1 LSGRDLLAVGYE
13 QARKINA
20 VHGKSYY
27 WATQLLP
34 THKRKATHALYA
46 FFRLADDIVD
56 NPETLTKQGHCEA
69 KVAFDK
75 FEEEWI
81 TGLSSG
87 ECSNPA
93 LYAAISTMHDF
104 KIPQQYSFDFL
115 NAMRMDLLKNRYYTF
130 DDLSNYMYGSAACVG
145 LMMSY
150 ILGFKE
156 ESQLM
161 QLSNLG
167 VAMQLTNFLRD
178 IDEDYHSYGRI
189 YIPLEDLDQFNLSE
203 TDIAER
209 RFTNSWKMMMEFE
222 ADRAEILYRNSSL
235 VIGNLDRDGQFP
247 VRLASV
253 LYSAILGKLRE
264 QNWNVF
270 AGRASTSAF
279 EKFMLTLKTFKLS
292 YE

>member
-1 LSGRDLLAVGYE
+1 
-13 QARKINA
+13 
-20 VHGKSYY
+20 
-27 WATQLLP
+27 
-34 THKRKATHALYA
+34 
-46 FFRLADDIVD
+46 
-56 NPETLTKQGHCEA
+56 
-69 KVAFDK
+69 
-75 FEEEWI
+75 
-81 TGLSSG
+81 
-87 ECSNPA
+87 
-93 LYAAISTMHDF
+93 
-104 KIPQQYSFDFL
+104 
-115 NAMRMDLLKNRYYTF
+115 
-130 DDLSNYMYGSAACVG
+130 
-145 LMMSY
+145 MMSY